1 MSEIAVCPE
10 CDSSHIYYRSG
21 SQGGP
26 TGYRCQD
33 CHAMVNRP
41 MYRERYKHGT
51 IAQGTLA
58 RKLLDMNP
66 DEVTG

>member
-26 TGYRCQD
+26 TGYRCQE
-33 CHAMVNRP
+33 CHALVGKP
-41 MYRERYKHGT
+41 MYRKRYKSGSP
-51 IAQGTLA
+51 AEGTLA
-58 RKLLDMNP
+58 RKLLDMDP
-66 DEVTG
+66 EEVTG